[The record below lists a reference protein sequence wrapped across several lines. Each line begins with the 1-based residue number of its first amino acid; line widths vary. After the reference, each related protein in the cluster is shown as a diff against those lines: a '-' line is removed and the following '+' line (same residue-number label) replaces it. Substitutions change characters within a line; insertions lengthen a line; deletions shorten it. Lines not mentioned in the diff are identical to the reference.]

1 MEPCV
6 GIQTPTLVP
15 LPIYGKGLG
24 VRLPAFGTYAGH
36 SSRGAASERVGH
48 PVMRSQPAFRNVF
61 PPFARRQLIA
71 ALRMQRIVDSI
82 LALRGLS
89 AHKQQDIV
97 LAVVQEAMADTG
109 PSREGRKVA
118 RAHRVKNAVDP
129 GVNLTLQN
137 VHELLF
143 FLLGMRPR
151 TSLSRRQ
158 PHQVHA
164 DLQQSRNFADASLMA
179 GAFVAVGIF
188 VASLR
193 T

>member
-36 SSRGAASERVGH
+36 SSRASGVGARRASRHAV
-48 PVMRSQPAFRNVF
+48 PPAFRNVF